1 MGAHR
6 RARDGELLIWMHH
19 VNSSGSTA
27 RRFFAAAVIAGLTLV
42 LFAGAARAETLS
54 DALSKAYQSNP
65 TLLAQRA
72 ALRATDELVSQA
84 LSGWRPTVTFNG
96 DVGKSKVDQDLGFFA
111 TDETRTPRNYSLG
124 FDQPLY
130 RGGRTLAATEQAEFL
145 VLSDRALLESVEQQV
160 LFDAVTVYLDV
171 LRDYAV
177 LQLSRNNERVLE
189 RQLEAAQD
197 RFEVGEVTRT
207 DVAQAEA
214 RLSQALAERIEAE
227 GQLIAARGAYQ
238 RVIGEMPAE
247 LIWPLPL
254 QRLPGTED
262 LAREAARVAHPNI
275 HAAIFIERAARS
287 GVEAITGELLPEI
300 SLNATLSRSDESS
313 SRESTSEAVEIAASL
328 TVPLYQSGAVYSRVR
343 EAKQRAAQRR
353 IEVDE
358 SQRDVLEEV
367 TRAWEALMTA
377 RAQITAFNA
386 QVGASEVALEGVNE
400 EALVGLRTTLD
411 VLDAEQELFVARVNL
426 VRAQHDEIVSAYWLK
441 ESIGELSAAVLGL
454 PVALY
459 DATGHYDEV
468 RDKWF
473 GLDSGG

>member
-1 MGAHR
+1 MSRLDSFIR
-6 RARDGELLIWMHH
+6 RMQAQRDRL
-19 VNSSGSTA
+19 N
-27 RRFFAAAVIAGLTLV
+27 AAA
-42 LFAGAARAETLS
+42 GAVQAETLS
-54 DALSKAYQSNP
+54 DALSKAYQANP

-72 ALRATDELVSQA
+72 ALRASDEQVSQA

-111 TDETRTPRNYSLG
+111 TDETRTPRNYSLD

-130 RGGRTLAATEQAEFL
+130 RGGRTMAETEQAELL
-145 VLSDRALLESVEQQV
+145 VLSDRAVLESVEQQV
-160 LFDAVTVYLDV
+160 LLDAVTVYLDV

-177 LQLSRNNERVLE
+177 LQLSRNNERVLD
-189 RQLEAAQD
+189 RQLEAARD

-238 RVIGEMPAE
+238 RVIGELPVE
-247 LIWPLPL
+247 LIWPKAL
-254 QRLPGTED
+254 QALPGTEEE
-262 LAREAARVAHPNI
+262 AREIARAAHPDI

-287 GVEAITGELLPEI
+287 EVEAITGELLPEI
-300 SLNATLSRSDESS
+300 SLNASLSRSDESS
-313 SRESTSEAVEIAASL
+313 SRESTSEAAEIAASL

-343 EAKQRAAQRR
+343 EAKERVGQRR
-353 IEVDE
+353 VEVE
-358 SQRDVLEEV
+358 QSQRDVLDEV

-386 QVGASEVALEGVNE
+386 QVAASRVALEGVNQ

-426 VRAQHDEIVSAYWLK
+426 VRAQRDEIVSAYWLK
-441 ESIGELSAAVLGL
+441 QSIGGLSAAALGL
-454 PVALY
+454 SVALY
-459 DATGHYDEV
+459 DATGHYDAV

-473 GLDSGG
+473 GLGSGG

>member
-1 MGAHR
+1 MHGGGCMG
-6 RARDGELLIWMHH
+6 
-19 VNSSGSTA
+19 
-27 RRFFAAAVIAGLTLV
+27 RRFIAASAVVGLALV
-42 LFAGAARAETLS
+42 LFSSAAGAETLPN
-54 DALSKAYQSNP
+54 ALSKTYQANP

-72 ALRATDELVSQA
+72 ALRATDEQVPQA

-96 DVGKSKVDQDLGFFA
+96 DVGKSRVNQELGFFA
-111 TDETRTPRNYSLG
+111 SDETRTPRNYWLG

-145 VLSDRALLESVEQQV
+145 VLSDRAVLESVEQQV
-160 LFDAVTVYLDV
+160 LLDAVTVYLDV

-247 LIWPLPL
+247 LIWPRPL
-254 QRLPGTED
+254 QQLPGTED
-262 LAREAARVAHPNI
+262 QAREAARVAHPDI
-275 HAAIFIERAARS
+275 HAAIFIERAACS
-287 GVEAITGELLPEI
+287 EVEGITGELLPEI

-313 SRESTSEAVEIAASL
+313 SRESTSEAAEIAASL
-328 TVPLYQSGAVYSRVR
+328 IVPLYQSGAVYSRVR
-343 EAKQRAAQRR
+343 EAKERVAQRR
-353 IEVDE
+353 IEVDQ
-358 SQRDVLEEV
+358 SQRDVLDGV

-386 QVGASEVALEGVNE
+386 QVGASQVALEGVNQ

-426 VRAQHDEIVSAYWLK
+426 VRAQRDETVSAYWLK
-441 ESIGELSAAVLGL
+441 QSIGELSAAMLGL

-459 DATGHYDEV
+459 DATGHYDAV